1 MKPTIKAILKGA
13 ALGLAA
19 VAIAIACSSC
29 VSTVTTT
36 TLPDGTVVKI
46 ESKGPDAASVNA
58 AANLGGVVGGLVMQK
73 IIAEK

>member
-1 MKPTIKAILKGA
+1 MKLTVKAILKGA

-19 VAIAIACSSC
+19 VAVAIAISSC
-29 VSTVTTT
+29 ATTTTTT

-46 ESKGPDAASVNA
+46 EAKGPDATSVNA
-58 AANLGGVVGGLVMQK
+58 ASNLAGIAAGLYAQK